1 MKKFSKSVLYFI
13 TFMVFCTFFGCS
25 NGSSAGGSS
34 PEPTASNGSQSG
46 IDTEYLARCVYK
58 TEDGENMVDPWAG
71 ICNSGY
77 VASPIYAD
85 VGMTHPYALPVIS
98 NITFTFKSMDTT
110 KNPAEAYFWA
120 IARSGYYIMDSENLI
135 AAKLPAIIN
144 ADDVEINTET
154 NYWKYK

>member
-1 MKKFSKSVLYFI
+1 MVVA
-13 TFMVFCTFFGCS
+13 TFLGCS
-25 NGSSAGGSS
+25 NGSSAGDVS
-34 PEPTASNGSQSG
+34 PEPTASNGSLNG

-77 VASPIYAD
+77 VASPLDYE
-85 VGMTHPYALPVIS
+85 MTHPYALPVVS
-98 NITFTFKSMDTT
+98 NITFTFKFMDNT